1 MPSNVTL
8 AERFK
13 AVVSAMKVDLRWPV
27 AWAEDRAPWRHD
39 LSTVPG
45 TKTEDGRQDAALH

>member
-13 AVVSAMKVDLRWPV
+13 ASCQRDEVDLRWPV

-39 LSTVPG
+39 LIAVPG
-45 TKTEDGRQDAALH
+45 TKPEDGRQDAALH

>member
-13 AVVSAMKVDLRWPV
+13 AVVNAIKWIY
-27 AWAEDRAPWRHD
+27 DRASWRHD
-39 LSTVPG
+39 LSAVSG
-45 TKTEDGRQDAALH
+45 TKPEVGRQDAALH